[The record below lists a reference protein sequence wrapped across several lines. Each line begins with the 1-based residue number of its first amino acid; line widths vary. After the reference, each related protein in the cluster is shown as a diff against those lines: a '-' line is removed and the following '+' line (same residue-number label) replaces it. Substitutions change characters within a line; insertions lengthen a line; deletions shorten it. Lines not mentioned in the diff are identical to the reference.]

1 VAQSLVIGTA
11 GHIDHGKSALV
22 RALTGI
28 DPDRLK
34 EEQERGITIELGFA
48 HATLGDVRVAFVDV
62 PGHERFVRTMLAG
75 AGGLDAVMLVVA
87 ADESVKPQT
96 REHFEIC
103 RLLGI
108 PRGIIVI
115 TKADA
120 TDRDTIELAAL
131 EARELVSDS
140 ALANAPV
147 VVVSAR
153 TGEGLDELRAA
164 ITALAADVPDAPREG
179 AARLP
184 IDRAFTM
191 QGFGTV
197 VTGTLVSGEVRVGDA
212 LELLPRREDVRV
224 RGVQVH
230 GKPEDTAKA
239 PGRLAINLGGIA
251 LAHVARGMTLATQG
265 TLAVTRRVDV
275 RIELLPS
282 ARPLR
287 HGARVRAH
295 QGTSDSMARVSLS
308 AIRPPARAGAQAG
321 VSQDGT
327 PAWTRVELGAIDVEV
342 PPGGEAL
349 ARLRLTTSAVLT
361 RGDRMV
367 LRALSPPVTI
377 GGAEVLDPEPPAGA
391 IRRSRA
397 GDRLMALTTS
407 DSVAWAATIVAE
419 AGIRGVT
426 PADLARR
433 GGLSPIEAER
443 VVRELVERGTVIPAA
458 ETVLD
463 AAVAADA
470 QAAIIK
476 LLTTFHRSHPG
487 ESGMPREVVRDHVRA
502 GTKLEALLAGIGQTV
517 TGTDRLALASHRP
530 SVTGDDARVMAAVER
545 TLKAAGVQ
553 PPDIPTLAADAL
565 TTAASVQ
572 KALLGLVKAG
582 RVQRLDVLW
591 FHVETLAALKADVK
605 ALGPGTVI
613 DVASAKARFGVS
625 RKFAI
630 PLLEYLDRERITRRS
645 GDRRVVI

>member
-22 RALTGI
+22 RALTGT

-48 HATLGDVRVAFVDV
+48 HTTIGDVRVAFVDV

-75 AGGLDAVMLVVA
+75 AGGLDAVLLVVA

-120 TDRDTIELAAL
+120 ADRDTIELAML
-131 EARELVSDS
+131 EARELVAGS
-140 ALANAPV
+140 ALASAP
-147 VVVSAR
+147 VVSAR
-153 TGEGLDELRAA
+153 SGEGLDELRAA
-164 ITALAADVPDAPREG
+164 IAALAVDVPETTRGG

-184 IDRAFTM
+184 IDRAFSM
-191 QGFGTV
+191 HGFGTV

-230 GKPEDTAKA
+230 GKPEETATA
-239 PGRLAINLGGIA
+239 PCRLALNLGGIP
-251 LAHVARGMTLATQG
+251 LQRVARGMTLATAG
-265 TLAVTRRVDV
+265 TLAATRRVDV

-287 HGARVRAH
+287 HGARIRAH
-295 QGTSDSMARVSLS
+295 QGTGDSMARVSLS
-308 AIRPPARAGAQAG
+308 AIRPPGGSA
-321 VSQDGT
+321 
-327 PAWTRVELGAIDVEV
+327 PWTRVELGAIDVEV
-342 PPGGEAL
+342 PSGGEAL
-349 ARLRLTTSAVLT
+349 ARFRLTTAAVLT

-377 GGAEVLDPEPPAGA
+377 GGAVVLDPEPPAGA

-397 GDRLMALTTS
+397 GDRLEALTTS
-407 DSVAWAATIVAE
+407 DPAAWAATIIAE

-426 PADLARR
+426 TADVARR
-433 GGLSPIEAER
+433 GGLSSAEADD
-443 VVRELVERGTVIPAA
+443 VIQTLVARGTVIPAA
-458 ETVLD
+458 NTILD
-463 AAVAADA
+463 AGVASDA

-476 LLTTFHRSHPG
+476 LLTSFHRSHPG
-487 ESGMPREVVRDHVRA
+487 ETGMPREVVRDQVRA
-502 GTKLEALLAGIGQTV
+502 GAKLEALLARMGEVV
-517 TGTDRLALASHRP
+517 TGTDRLALSSHRP
-530 SVTGDDARVMAAVER
+530 SVSGDDARVMTVVER
-545 TLKAAGVQ
+545 TLKMAAMQ
-553 PPDIPTLAADAL
+553 PPDIPTLAASAQ
-565 TTAASVQ
+565 TSTASVQ

-591 FHVETLAALKADVK
+591 FHVDTLAALKADVR
-605 ALGPGTVI
+605 ALGPGATM
-613 DVASAKARFGVS
+613 DVAEAKAKFGVS

-630 PLLEYLDRERITRRS
+630 PLLEYLDRERITRRT